1 MGVGDQRRPRS
12 RVLTGTAALVKP
24 CMTVTAP
31 SSHGTVAD
39 DDLLDVSVRRRVR
52 ARWRSVALLAASLG
66 PRGPRLLIA
75 VADLQRGGGWPGDPA
90 RGLAPRARAG
100 LDHLPAGGQRSDSGV
115 ELRGRP
121 QNFSPRADARGRST
135 GTVTCA
141 VSIYLH
147 GGTSCEDNHVRAR

>member
-52 ARWRSVALLAASLG
+52 ALWRSVALLAG
-66 PRGPRLLIA
+66 YI
-75 VADLQRGGGWPGDPA
+75 GG
-90 RGLAPRARAG
+90 
-100 LDHLPAGGQRSDSGV
+100 
-115 ELRGRP
+115 
-121 QNFSPRADARGRST
+121 
-135 GTVTCA
+135 
-141 VSIYLH
+141 
-147 GGTSCEDNHVRAR
+147 